1 MHPFF
6 YPTLLF
12 LSGKE
17 EGGGGGKSEYV
28 LNHLHTKKRSS

>member
-17 EGGGGGKSEYV
+17 EGGGKSEYV
-28 LNHLHTKKRSS
+28 LNHLNTKKKAAR